1 MGKDE
6 EGTNLNILKMNS
18 QKYHSENGKK
28 KIKLIIISIYRDKM
42 EVSGQFFPILYY
54 VGIDEQDVVHIK

>member
-18 QKYHSENGKK
+18 QKYNGENGKK
-28 KIKLIIISIYRDKM
+28 KLN
-42 EVSGQFFPILYY
+42 
-54 VGIDEQDVVHIK
+54 